1 MCAQFNHIERGV
13 VDAGGEKGR
22 DGTMKFLWPELLW
35 LWVLLPALAAAR
47 VWLLR
52 RRRTQLAAA
61 WPGMFD
67 AAAAAPTTATRSRLA
82 RHVGVLLLFAGLAML
97 IMAMARPVWSLPET
111 GPEQTIV
118 LAIDLSGSMAA
129 TDIAPN
135 RLAAAQRAA
144 KSFVRDLPRGVQV
157 AVVAYADSAELV
169 QPPTLVRERA
179 TDAIDRFQ
187 LQGGTAIGDGI
198 LTSLHALFPGQSLD
212 LSEVQQPPPANVPPP
227 TAAPGS
233 YAEGMIV
240 LLTDGENTMGNDPL
254 DAARLAARRGVK
266 VCTVGFGTAHGAIVR
281 SEGASEHV
289 GLDET
294 GLQEIARLTRGEYFR
309 ASNGDEL
316 KQVYTELKG
325 RLVTRMRETEATA
338 AAVGLGAAL
347 LLAAAGLSLWR
358 TGAVA

>member
-1 MCAQFNHIERGV
+1 
-13 VDAGGEKGR
+13 
-22 DGTMKFLWPELLW
+22 MKFLWPELLW
-35 LWVLLPALAAAR
+35 LLVLLPPLAAAR
-47 VWLLR
+47 MWLLR
-52 RRRTQLAAA
+52 RRREQLADA
-61 WPGMFD
+61 WPGMFN
-67 AAAAAPTTATRSRLA
+67 AVPFVARAPARHRLA
-82 RHVGVLLLFAGLAML
+82 RHASALLLLAGLAVL
-97 IMAMARPVWSLPET
+97 IVAMARPMWSLPET

-129 TDIAPN
+129 ADIAPN

-144 KSFVRDLPRGVQV
+144 KNFVQDLPRGVQV

-198 LTSLHALFPGQSLD
+198 LISLGALFPGQALD
-212 LSEVQQPPPANVPPP
+212 LSEVQQPPPAHVVASAPP
-227 TAAPGS
+227 AVAPGS

-289 GLDET
+289 GLDEV
-294 GLQEIARLTRGEYFR
+294 GLKEIARLTGGEYFR
-309 ASNGDEL
+309 ATNGDEL
-316 KQVYTELKG
+316 KQVYTEVKG

-338 AAVGLGAAL
+338 AVVGLGAAL
-347 LLAAAGLSLWR
+347 LLVAAGMSMWR